1 MAAHPRPPPLSAADH
16 ARGDRGARR
25 PSRAPAARPA
35 RGARLRPG
43 VDEASGEPRAPAGAA
58 APPRA
63 TRPQARR
70 SHTLDIVLRYVAAPS
85 RRAVPAFGCGAPFVT
100 AEKPPL
106 RPTFSDR
113 RRSVTCAAF
122 TLRGGFIAFA
132 VAVPQV
138 RSSLECR
145 NGTAPMRR
153 RAGQPADLRST
164 PTRVA

>member
-1 MAAHPRPPPLSAADH
+1 MTSVFTR
-16 ARGDRGARR
+16 RVYGAL
-25 PSRAPAARPA
+25 A
-35 RGARLRPG
+35 PG
-43 VDEASGEPRAPAGAA
+43 VRSVRLQPDPHCLVADA
-58 APPRA
+58 
-63 TRPQARR
+63 QAC
-70 SHTLDIVLRYVAAPS
+70 VS
-85 RRAVPAFGCGAPFVT
+85 RHAVPAFGCGAPFVT